1 LPLSA
6 TFVERKKMDDNA
18 KKILQLPLI
27 KSKKNVAVKKI
38 KK

>member
-6 TFVERKKMDDNA
+6 IFVERKKMDDNE
-18 KKILQLPLI
+18 KKTLQLPLI
-27 KSKKNVAVKKI
+27 KSKKNVAVNKI